1 MDRLKQLAETN
12 PDNPKFLED
21 YANALLQGG
30 KLILAR
36 KLLQKLHGRLH
47 RADRHDDAYR
57 VVMTHGEWVT
67 GEEGGFRPEWEGPFL
82 RLEKDAKQSF
92 FKRRRIKVREG
103 EALFRTGEAAEKI
116 YLILEGEL
124 AITVKSELAG
134 HVLANFVYRG
144 DLVGES
150 ALQPNSTRVADV
162 VANKDSTLFE
172 FNREELASAFSKHSD
187 LSELFE
193 EEISLRRKTLIL
205 SQCPPFSL
213 LTLSERAIVAEQSIE
228 MDIPNGAIIKK
239 ERAHLPYAALLISGE
254 IESYF
259 TADMKPNYSGS
270 LYAKTLFGLGALYL
284 DEAIPHKLVAKK
296 DVKLLKIPH
305 KVVEDASE
313 AHVDFE
319 TVVSGIAS
327 TNYAQTMET
336 IRILSSN
343 PATN

>member
-1 MDRLKQLAETN
+1 
-12 PDNPKFLED
+12 
-21 YANALLQGG
+21 
-30 KLILAR
+30 
-36 KLLQKLHGRLH
+36 
-47 RADRHDDAYR
+47 
-57 VVMTHGEWVT
+57 
-67 GEEGGFRPEWEGPFL
+67 
-82 RLEKDAKQSF
+82 
-92 FKRRRIKVREG
+92 
-103 EALFRTGEAAEKI
+103 
-116 YLILEGEL
+116 
-124 AITVKSELAG
+124 
-134 HVLANFVYRG
+134 NFVYRG

-150 ALQPNSTRVADV
+150 ALKPNATRVADV

-172 FNREELASAFSKHSD
+172 FNREELANAFSKHSD
-187 LSELFE
+187 LSDLFE
-193 EEISLRRKTLIL
+193 EEVSLRRKTLIL
-205 SQCPPFSL
+205 SHCPPFSL

-228 MDIPNGAIIKK
+228 MDVPNGAIIKK
-239 ERAHLPYAALLISGE
+239 EGAHLPYSALVISGE

-259 TADMKPNYSGS
+259 TADTKPNYSGS
-270 LYAKTLFGLGALYL
+270 LYANTLFGLGELYL